1 VSWQPTG
8 PPRGRERFFHEA
20 LVYDSDQEF
29 VAVAAPFLRDGLAAG
44 EPTLFGGDERQQ
56 RLMRDELG
64 DLTGLTLLD
73 VDQDRAGAVPAL
85 LDAYRSHSGYVRDGA
100 AQIRVLGRSPRTP
113 WHAWARYEAAV
124 NRLYSRFPLWEIC
137 PYDVRETPDAVL
149 ADVSL
154 THPHLATDERGSANP
169 DYLDPEIFLNC
180 RARARTDPLQGAPAH
195 VELTDPS
202 PAAAG
207 RSLLSLAG
215 PTGLENEDQD
225 VMALSVSRLVTNA
238 IEYGRP
244 PIRVRAWAAPERIVV
259 TVSDTGPGPIDPLV
273 GLLPRDPLGD
283 PDEANALHVIHLAVS
298 EVAMYSDELGF
309 TIRLVQHAGGGQAPG
324 P

>member
-1 VSWQPTG
+1 VPWQPTG
-8 PPRGRERFFHEA
+8 PPHDRERFFHEA

-44 EPTLFGGDERQQ
+44 QPTLFGGDERQQ
-56 RLMRDELG
+56 WLVREELG
-64 DLTGLTLLD
+64 DLTGLTMLD
-73 VDQDRAGAVPAL
+73 EDRDRAGPAPAL
-85 LDAYRSHSGYVRDGA
+85 LDAYRLHSGHVRNGA
-100 AQIRVLGRSPRTP
+100 AQIRVLGRVPRTP

-124 NRLYSRFPLWEIC
+124 NRLCEGFPVWKIC

-149 ADVSL
+149 ADVML
-154 THPHLATDERGSANP
+154 THPHLATGERGSANP
-169 DYLDPEIFLNC
+169 EYLDPAVFLNC

-207 RSLLSLAG
+207 RSVLSLTE

-244 PIRVRAWAAPERIVV
+244 PVRVRAWAARERIVV
-259 TVSDTGPGPIDPLV
+259 TVSDAGPGPVDPMV

-283 PDEANALHVIHLAVS
+283 PDYANALHVIHLAVS
-298 EVAMYSDELGF
+298 DVAMYSDVEGF
-309 TIRLVQHAGGGQAPG
+309 TIRLVQRAGGRPAAG